1 MVQRLCKCACVS
13 NFLDETSSLSH
24 SIAFLY
30 FFALIAEEGF
40 MSIVLNS
47 VSCVLMSTVLEAK
60 LLDIIVDT
68 HTHTHP
74 ASDAG
79 ILSRNPSGIPMG
91 HALSLSLVQM
101 KTH

>member
-1 MVQRLCKCACVS
+1 MKCSLGIS

-24 SIAFLY
+24 SMAFLY

-60 LLDIIVDT
+60 LLDIIVE
-68 HTHTHP
+68 HTHTP
-74 ASDAG
+74 PSDAG

-91 HALSLSLVQM
+91 HALSPSLVQM
-101 KTH
+101 KMH